1 MSVNRT
7 DYIVYGWKL
16 SYEPKDS
23 KGNKIDLWDDKYL
36 PMIEGHKGE
45 KYSIIRDGMSGRYTI
60 FGIILE
66 KADEYEGW
74 GILPIDIERY
84 HLAAEVEPLRSKL
97 KELFDVQH
105 QFQGPFLFILSH
117 FH

>member
-16 SYEPKDS
+16 PYELKDS
-23 KGNKIDLWDDKYL
+23 KGDKIDLWDDKYL

-45 KYSIIRDGMSGRYTI
+45 KYSIIIDGMMGDYVV
-60 FGIILE
+60 FGMIIDY
-66 KADEYEGW
+66 AYSDEGW
-74 GILPIDIERY
+74 SFI
-84 HLAAEVEPLRSKL
+84 HLKNPTLDPNEL
-97 KELFDVQH
+97 KDKYRKVFDVE
-105 QFQGPFLFILSH
+105 GEVANPYLFIFSH